1 MTLEEAKHRLKAFLT
16 EEFGKILEL
25 KDISLSR
32 HVSGLAWQGRAVCLF
47 EDHELNVGPV
57 EIDESGNITRR
68 VYLTDLLNA
77 LKRDNSETPDADRSA
92 KPLKPLPQEAPDNR
106 RHDDFSMEFGDI
118 SLEDDTLTELSKELS
133 QELSQE
139 LYDGDEIDPETIWE
153 KVEALLSSG
162 DPESLVN
169 ARELLPRLL
178 ENPESR
184 GAILSQMAWV
194 ENELGEKA
202 LSLDYLQA
210 AAREFADMA
219 NLESLNLLCE
229 KAKDII
235 GEEAYEKSIFNR
247 LLRDTLARMEPIDSL
262 RQVPVLYGLE
272 ESLTDKVKDLAVLS
286 EIPGETP
293 LLEEGEPS
301 INVFFVKSGRLT
313 VQLRTP
319 EGFSKPIAT
328 LLPGD
333 LIGESSVLSK
343 EAAYCNATVQAEVD
357 SELWRIDGEALKE
370 LFKAESL
377 LKERITQARELR
389 RIHSF
394 LSLHPAVGELEAL
407 TRERLMGCIE
417 GIVRKRSGQVLIA
430 AGKLPTSA
438 FIVVT
443 GTVEQRISGKTIRLF
458 SADDFIGFRDTLHG
472 ISSECEF
479 VIIEDS
485 RLIVFD
491 AERLRELGLDSPPN
505 VVAVLERLG

>member
-1 MTLEEAKHRLKAFLT
+1 MTLEEAKHHLKAFLT

-25 KDISLSR
+25 KDVSLSR

-47 EDHELNVGPV
+47 EDRELNVGPI
-57 EIDESGNITRR
+57 EIDETGNITRR
-68 VYLTDLLNA
+68 VYVTDLLNA
-77 LKRDNSETPDADRSA
+77 LRGDNSETNDTNRSA
-92 KPLKPLPQEAPDNR
+92 EPLPSPPEEAPGSF
-106 RHDDFSMEFGDI
+106 HDDFAMEFAEI
-118 SLEDDTLTELSKELS
+118 SLEDDILPELS

-139 LYDGDEIDPETIWE
+139 LYDGDEIDPESLWE
-153 KVEALLSSG
+153 KVEDLLNSG
-162 DPESLVN
+162 DPESLVT

-235 GEEAYEKSIFNR
+235 GEETYDKSIFNR

-272 ESLTDKVKDLAVLS
+272 KNLTDKVKDLAVLS

-319 EGFSKPIAT
+319 EGISKPIAT

-357 SELWRIDGEALKE
+357 SELWRIDGEDLKG
-370 LFKAESL
+370 LFKAETL
-377 LKERITQARELR
+377 LKDRITQARELR

-491 AERLRELGLDSPPN
+491 AERLRELGLNSPPN

>member
-1 MTLEEAKHRLKAFLT
+1 MTLEEAKHRLKTFLT

-25 KDISLSR
+25 KDVSLSR

-47 EDHELNVGPV
+47 EDRELNVGPV

-68 VYLTDLLNA
+68 IYVTDLLNA
-77 LKRDNSETPDADRSA
+77 LKGDNSEAHDTNRIAEPLRSA
-92 KPLKPLPQEAPDNR
+92 PQEALGSL
-106 RHDDFSMEFGDI
+106 HDDFAMEFAEI
-118 SLEDDTLTELSKELS
+118 SLEDDILPGLS
-133 QELSQE
+133 QDLSQD
-139 LYDGDEIDPETIWE
+139 LYNGDEIDPETLWE
-153 KVEALLSSG
+153 KVEALLSRG
-162 DPESLVN
+162 DPESLKS

-272 ESLTDKVKDLAVLS
+272 ENLTDKVKDLAVLS
-286 EIPGETP
+286 EVPGETP

-357 SELWRIDGEALKE
+357 SELWRIDGEDLKG
-370 LFKAESL
+370 LFKAETL
-377 LKERITQARELR
+377 LKDRITQARELR

-417 GIVRKRSGQVLIA
+417 GIVRKRSEQVLIA

-438 FIVVT
+438 YIVVT